1 MRRPSRPSSAEVP
14 TALAEPTRSVSR
26 LWVAWLSLVTIAVC
40 SGFFGPISVAGSLL
54 VRNIRALT

>member
-1 MRRPSRPSSAEVP
+1 MT

-54 VRNIRALT
+54 VRNIRVLT